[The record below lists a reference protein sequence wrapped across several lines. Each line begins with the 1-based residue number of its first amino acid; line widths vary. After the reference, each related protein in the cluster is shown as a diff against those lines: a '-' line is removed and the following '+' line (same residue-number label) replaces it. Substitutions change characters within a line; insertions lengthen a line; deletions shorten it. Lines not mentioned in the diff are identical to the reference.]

1 MEQLRAVGINA
12 KITATDW
19 AGQIAIANSGKD
31 WHIFTNWN
39 SSNLYHPLVATH
51 YRTYT
56 GDIADAVGTFGYPVG
71 IGYENGDKMEQ
82 LRKDFAAARTREEE
96 LAITRKMADIAW
108 SDPRRVA
115 FG

>member
-56 GDIADAVGTFGYPVG
+56 GDIAYAVWTFGYPVR